1 MGHHAVP
8 LLARLALSAAFF
20 SAVADRFGL
29 YGPPGASGVAWGDFA
44 SFTHY
49 TALINPFLPSAA
61 IPTLAWIATILEL
74 ALGALLLLGLFTRQA
89 ALASGGLLT
98 LFAVAMVTSLG
109 FKPPLDYSVMSA
121 AAAAFLLAQV
131 GPGAW
136 SVDALRRG

>member
-1 MGHHAVP
+1 MALGELRFEPGAGGRNALPERLRQLGEGEAGRLGEGRHQGRGQRG
-8 LLARLALSAAFF
+8 LWARLDLWWRSLQGR
-20 SAVADRFGL
+20 SL
-29 YGPPGASGVAWGDFA
+29 
-44 SFTHY
+44 
-49 TALINPFLPSAA
+49 
-61 IPTLAWIATILEL
+61 LAWIATILEL

-89 ALASGGLLT
+89 ALASGGLLI